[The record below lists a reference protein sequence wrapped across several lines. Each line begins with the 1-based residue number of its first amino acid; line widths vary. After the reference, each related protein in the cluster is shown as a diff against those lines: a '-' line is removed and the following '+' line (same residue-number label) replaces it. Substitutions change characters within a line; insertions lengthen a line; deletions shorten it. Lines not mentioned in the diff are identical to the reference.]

1 MGQTMGS
8 QRVLVT
14 SQLSNKNTIYWGIN
28 SGPETREGA
37 LYTFDPSPSCIRDG
51 ARILDQLSDS
61 EILAL
66 SDATKKHHGKI
77 IWRRRLAN

>member
-1 MGQTMGS
+1 M
-8 QRVLVT
+8 L
-14 SQLSNKNTIYWGIN
+14 
-28 SGPETREGA
+28 
-37 LYTFDPSPSCIRDG
+37 CRDG

-77 IWRRRLAN
+77 IWRR